1 MSASQSVFPLTP
13 LNAVVHRGIVPSM
26 CTVAANSFS
35 SNSSYGSGAAQVGSY
50 AGVVLT
56 QKSSSAIRQHDNEVQ
71 VNINLVLD
79 LSLANPI
86 PSPSGDDGEVRILP
100 GLVGQPATPSNWQQV
115 LPTPDPSYGLPV
127 LQGVQIIDV
136 NTAAGTYVPVNL
148 AGNIQAQLLYG
159 GNLALILVDPTTNA
173 ITPLT
178 AADLAALFG
187 VVNHQLVIKVQGTYR
202 GYSSPN

>member
-1 MSASQSVFPLTP
+1 
-13 LNAVVHRGIVPSM
+13 M
-26 CTVAANSFS
+26 CTVAAGSFA

-79 LSLANPI
+79 LSLVNPI
-86 PSPSGDDGEVRILP
+86 PSPSGDDDEVRILP
-100 GLVGQPATPSNWQQV
+100 ALVGQVAMPSNWQQV

-127 LQGVQIIDV
+127 LQNVQLNV
-136 NTAAGTYVPVNL
+136 VRTTNSPPTSTPVDL
-148 AGNIQAQLLYG
+148 GGRIPQAQLLYG
-159 GNLALILVDPTTNA
+159 GNLALILVSPTDNS

-178 AADLAALFG
+178 ATDLAALFHTILLPKNG
-187 VVNHQLVIKVQGTYR
+187 HQLVIKVQGTYR